1 MANDICFLIGERPM
15 FRVVI
20 SPECTICKK
29 KSLIILK
36 NGVFIVFTI
45 IDRIHL
51 GIPQLVSY
59 IKGRQ
64 FFWDFLLFKLKCR
77 VSLNFFYFLFIR
89 FSCNKHESFKKN
101 FLDTMRGGG
110 GGVFGLFLVKI
121 YKKCS
126 RGGGGGVKML
136 KNEAN
141 LHFL

>member
-89 FSCNKHESFKKN
+89 FSCNKHESFKKI

-110 GGVFGLFLVKI
+110 EEGFLAFFWSKFTKNVAGE
-121 YKKCS
+121 
-126 RGGGGGVKML
+126 GGGGSKC
-136 KNEAN
+136 
-141 LHFL
+141 